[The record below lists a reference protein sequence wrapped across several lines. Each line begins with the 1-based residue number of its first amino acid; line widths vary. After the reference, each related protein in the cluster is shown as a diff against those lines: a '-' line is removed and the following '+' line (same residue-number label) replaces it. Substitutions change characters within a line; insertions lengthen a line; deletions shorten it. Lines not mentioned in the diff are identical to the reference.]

1 MKTLLLIG
9 RTGSGKTTFC
19 QAMAGEKI
27 NYKKTQAP
35 EFLKDAF
42 LDTPGEY
49 IENRLYSAIS
59 VLSADCDVIAIF
71 QECTNLDII
80 FPPSFAGMFAKPLI
94 GIITKMD
101 LCEKNS
107 DIERVEEILRMAGA
121 ERIFRIS
128 SLNRTGF
135 KEIKEY
141 IEN

>member
-9 RTGSGKTTFC
+9 KTGSGKTTFC
-19 QAMAGEKI
+19 QAMSGEKI
-27 NYKKTQAP
+27 SYKKTQTP
-35 EFLKDAF
+35 EFLNGAF
-42 LDTPGEY
+42 MDTPGEY

-71 QECTNLDII
+71 QECTNLNVV

-101 LCEKNS
+101 LCRKS
-107 DIERVEEILRMAGA
+107 GDIAILEEILKMAGA
-121 ERIFRIS
+121 ERVFKIS
-128 SLNRTGF
+128 SLDNTGF
-135 KEIKEY
+135 EEIKKY

>member
-1 MKTLLLIG
+1 M
-9 RTGSGKTTFC
+9 
-19 QAMAGEKI
+19 
-27 NYKKTQAP
+27 
-35 EFLKDAF
+35 
-42 LDTPGEY
+42 
-49 IENRLYSAIS
+49 
-59 VLSADCDVIAIF
+59 
-71 QECTNLDII
+71 DII